1 MIEKPFI
8 HLFKTTKGQYCY
20 DVNKD
25 EIIQLPD
32 DVYMY
37 LAGKGEKTDYVKTYI
52 EQLYERGYLKSKR
65 VITTKHP
72 ATDYL
77 SYYYKTKLNFLIL
90 QVTQNCN
97 LRCEYCVYSGNYRTR
112 SHNNKRMSLN

>member
-25 EIIQLPD
+25 EIIQFPD

-52 EQLYERGYLKSKR
+52 EQLYERGYLK
-65 VITTKHP
+65 
-72 ATDYL
+72 
-77 SYYYKTKLNFLIL
+77 
-90 QVTQNCN
+90 
-97 LRCEYCVYSGNYRTR
+97 
-112 SHNNKRMSLN
+112 